1 MFYHPNFLIIFLHS
15 QFSLEHCNGA
25 VSTLIALDSIMLSLI
40 EMEMKVRKLLSLQ
53 TLFLSLFQESDTT
66 EQLRTAQNILNA
78 GIPRWC

>member
-15 QFSLEHCNGA
+15 QFSLEHFNGA
-25 VSTLIALDSIMLSLI
+25 VSTPIALDSIMLSLI

-53 TLFLSLFQESDTT
+53 TLFLSLFQESDMT